1 MESIAKNREHIIVR
15 TSLAGI
21 LVNVFLAAGKMTAGL
36 LSRSI
41 AVVLDGVNNLS
52 DALSS
57 VVTIIGARLAGRAPD
72 RKHPLG
78 HGRIEYLS
86 SLIVSALVIYAGISA
101 LVSSVDKMI
110 HPEQPDYSV
119 LTLVLLGVAIA
130 VKLVLGAYVKKQGK
144 RVHSVALVASGS
156 DASFDAILSASVL
169 VSALLFMLLK
179 VSLEPYVGLLIS
191 AFILR
196 AGIGMTRETIS
207 AILGQRA
214 DPETTRA
221 VREILTSEPEIRGAY
236 DLILHNYGP
245 ERNYASVHIE
255 LPDTMTVAEVDK
267 LTRRMESKVFEE
279 TGVILTGIGIYSY
292 NTGNDWASRIHN
304 QVQEQ
309 VLKHDW
315 ALQMHGFYMDVK
327 EKTLMFDVVL
337 NFGTDPKEAIG
348 QLTREVQEMVPG
360 YTVAIV
366 PDVGVSD

>member
-1 MESIAKNREHIIVR
+1 MESVAKHREHIIVR
-15 TSLAGI
+15 TSIIGI
-21 LVNVFLAAGKMTAGL
+21 LVNVFLAAAKMVAGMFA
-36 LSRSI
+36 RSI
-41 AVVLDGVNNLS
+41 AMVLDGINNLS

-57 VVTIIGARLAGRAPD
+57 VVTIIGAKLAGRAPD
-72 RKHPLG
+72 KKHPLG

-101 LVSSVDKMI
+101 LISSVEKI
-110 HPEQPDYSV
+110 AEPEEPDYSV
-119 LTLVLLGVAIA
+119 LSLVLLGVAIA
-130 VKLVLGAYVKKQGK
+130 AKLILGRYVKKQGQK
-144 RVHSVALVASGS
+144 VHSAALVASGS

-169 VSALLFMLLK
+169 ITALLFIWLG
-179 VSLEPYVGLLIS
+179 VSLEAWVGLVIS
-191 AFILR
+191 LFILR
-196 AGIGMTRETIS
+196 AGLRIMMETVS

-214 DPETTRA
+214 DPETTKA

-267 LTRRMESKVFEE
+267 LTRRMEAKVFEE

-304 QVQEQ
+304 QVQEL
-309 VLKHDW
+309 VLRHDW
-315 ALQMHGFYMDVK
+315 ALQMHGFYMDVT
-327 EKTLMFDVVL
+327 EQTLMFDVVL
-337 NFGTDPKEAIG
+337 NFGVDAQQAVAE
-348 QLTREVQEMVPG
+348 LTKEVQEMVPG

-366 PDVGVSD
+366 PDIDISD

>member
-1 MESIAKNREHIIVR
+1 MESVAKKRENIIVR
-15 TSLAGI
+15 TSLIGI
-21 LVNVFLAAGKMTAGL
+21 LVNVFLAASKMAAGL

-41 AVVLDGVNNLS
+41 AIVLDGVNNLS

-57 VVTIIGARLAGRAPD
+57 VVTIIGAKLAGRAPD
-72 RKHPLG
+72 KQHPLG

-101 LVSSVDKMI
+101 MISSVDKII
-110 HPEQPDYSV
+110 HPEEPDYST
-119 LTLVLLGVAIA
+119 LTLVLMGVAIVA
-130 VKLVLGAYVKKQGK
+130 KLVLGTYVKNQGK
-144 RVHSVALVASGS
+144 KVHSVALVASGS

-169 VSALLFMLLK
+169 VCALLFILLK
-179 VSLEPYVGLLIS
+179 VSLEPYVGILIS
-191 AFILR
+191 LFILR
-196 AGIGMTRETIS
+196 AGIGMMRETIS

-214 DPETTRA
+214 DPETTKA
-221 VREILTSEPEIRGAY
+221 VREILTSEPGIRGAY

-267 LTRRMESKVFEE
+267 LTRRMETKVFEQ

-292 NTGNDWASRIHN
+292 NTGNDWASRVHN
-304 QVQEQ
+304 QVQEL

-327 EKTLMFDVVL
+327 EKAIMFDVVL
-337 NFGTDPKEAIG
+337 NFGVEPKEAVE
-348 QLTREVQEMVPG
+348 QLTQEVQELVPG

-366 PDVGVSD
+366 PDIDISD